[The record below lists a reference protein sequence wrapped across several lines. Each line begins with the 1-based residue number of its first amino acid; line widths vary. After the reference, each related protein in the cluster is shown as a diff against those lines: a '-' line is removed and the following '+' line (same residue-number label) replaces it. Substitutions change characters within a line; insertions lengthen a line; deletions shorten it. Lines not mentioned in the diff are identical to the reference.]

1 MKPRSTAEA
10 LAQARRFEHSARA
23 MSEQS
28 PKNEHVDYKR
38 WHERMGEDYSRA
50 MQDIIKL
57 QTERDRLSALNGE
70 LAQFVEGCANVF
82 ALQAFRDQA
91 DPDTMQGWVKLKEQ
105 ARSLLSKIKG

>member
-28 PKNEHVDYKR
+28 PKTEHVDYKR

-57 QTERDRLSALNGE
+57 QTERDRLAEQNRELREALEKIDQFYVFLDSWTPPE
-70 LAQFVEGCANVF
+70 LGK
-82 ALQAFRDQA
+82 
-91 DPDTMQGWVKLKEQ
+91 G
-105 ARSLLSKIKG
+105 ARQVLNEARALLSKVKV